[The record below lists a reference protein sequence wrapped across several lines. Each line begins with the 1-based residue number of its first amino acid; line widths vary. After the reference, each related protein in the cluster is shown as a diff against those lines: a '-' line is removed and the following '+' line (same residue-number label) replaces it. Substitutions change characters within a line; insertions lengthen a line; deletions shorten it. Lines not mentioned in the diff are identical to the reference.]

1 MKGNP
6 VAHAPKVRT
15 GGTHRPGSVRTNGP
29 LMSGRL
35 SESLVDAFPDRLG
48 SFGCNLLS
56 QDR

>member
-35 SESLVDAFPDRLG
+35 SKRLVDALPDWLG

-56 QDR
+56 